1 MERVRAFFAEI
12 DARWGGAESEPLELR
27 LIGSTALMV
36 LTDFDRGTKDSDVLE
51 TTAMG
56 GVTKE
61 RLVELAGPGTVIA
74 RRHGMYLDIVGN
86 GVPFLPHGPKYHDLA
101 ELNAG
106 LRRLRVV
113 VLDVVDVV
121 VSKLK
126 RFHRDDQDDIRA
138 MVRRGKVPHMDL
150 VQRFRAAVDEFWVDA
165 RAEELPKYVE
175 HLHRVERDVYDVGES
190 EIELPGWI

>member
-113 VLDVVDVV
+113 VLDVEAIVQ
-121 VSKLK
+121 K
-126 RFHRDDQDDIRA
+126 RGIAIVPGAGDRGSDPRSLG
-138 MVRRGKVPHMDL
+138 RRGGQHVE
-150 VQRFRAAVDEFWVDA
+150 AA
-165 RAEELPKYVE
+165 
-175 HLHRVERDVYDVGES
+175 
-190 EIELPGWI
+190 